1 MKKVKRIRVLMGVV
15 LYTLVFVLISGC
27 ATQSLSEKAT
37 LLEKSQQSKETEEAS
52 ISLYYDFEDVPV
64 PKELRLQKEKSFVFR
79 TSEFTT
85 GILTFSGKVE
95 SDSLISYFINKM
107 PDDGWRFLSSFKSAK
122 NILFFQKEN
131 RFCII
136 TIIGRA
142 FTAGLEILITPN
154 FQSGS

>member
-15 LYTLVFVLISGC
+15 FHMLVFIFVSGC
-27 ATQSLSEKAT
+27 ATQSLSEKAIP
-37 LLEKSQQSKETEEAS
+37 LEEPQQSKERKEAE
-52 ISLYYDFEDVPV
+52 ISLYYDFKDVPV
-64 PKELRLQKEKSFVFR
+64 PNELRLQKEKSFVFQ
-79 TSEFTT
+79 TTEFTA

-107 PDDGWRFLSSFKSAK
+107 PNDGWRFLSSFKSPK

-136 TIIGRA
+136 TIIGKA
-142 FTAGLEILITPN
+142 FTTGLEILITPS
-154 FQSGS
+154 FQGDS